1 MLQNIPPP
9 GALKALLSK
18 PGDPTRQ
25 ERKLRKTTRSWR
37 LPNLG
42 MTYKIRNLFASILVS
57 FVFSAQFIIV
67 ILGSASWFE
76 YGWYL
81 AETNIISDI
90 LDRSTMIYT
99 DGMGPAPKGML
110 KVFDHDH
117 LQLLSLSLNHSFCP
131 SMSTP
136 DLTYS
141 LRHEMKKV
149 LIQNLSTRRQTRQLS
164 KFGHGQSWEN
174 CRQLCHHPVPLPRW
188 EPAVWRDWK
197 PRKPQNAPVT
207 NDSLASLHGT
217 YALERSWKP
226 KVWESCFPYESIV
239 ILISLKQFPWQI
251 GTW

>member
-1 MLQNIPPP
+1 MLRNIPPP
-9 GALKALLSK
+9 VALKALLSK

-42 MTYKIRNLFASILVS
+42 MTYKIRNLFVSIFVS
-57 FVFSAQFIIV
+57 FVFSAQFIIK
-67 ILGSASWFE
+67 ILVFASWFE

-90 LDRSTMIYT
+90 LDRSIMIYT

-117 LQLLSLSLNHSFCP
+117 LQFGTLPLPQPLLSIHVNPGPHLFVAPRDEKSPHPKSVRETPNEATQQVLTSTKLGELPTVVPPSGASASMRACSL
-131 SMSTP
+131 
-136 DLTYS
+136 
-141 LRHEMKKV
+141 
-149 LIQNLSTRRQTRQLS
+149 
-164 KFGHGQSWEN
+164 
-174 CRQLCHHPVPLPRW
+174 
-188 EPAVWRDWK
+188 

-226 KVWESCFPYESIV
+226 KVWESCFPYEPIV
-239 ILISLKQFPWQI
+239 ILISLKQFPWKI